1 MFDIL
6 QGSTAFAVLRS
17 HHIAKFVPGTPSRGN
32 CFTVTVGRKISRAQY
47 FLDDPREV
55 RRMLNLLAERS
66 SMGGGLQQAAREGH
80 ANLPSSIS
88 LQSLSVQS
96 ASSVSE

>member
-1 MFDIL
+1 VCRL
-6 QGSTAFAVLRS
+6 GTVRS
-17 HHIAKFVPGTPSRGN
+17 VPSQPCSSFPPHH
-32 CFTVTVGRKISRAQY
+32 RAQY